1 MKDKTESYTFR
12 IPSDLR
18 AELQKRADKD
28 GRTLANYIIFVL
40 QKAVKK

>member
-1 MKDKTESYTFR
+1 MKVKTESYTFR

-18 AELQKRADKD
+18 QKLQEKADAEGRA
-28 GRTLANYIIFVL
+28 LSNYIIYLL